1 MHVTLLPPEPEA
13 PPPLPDE
20 PEMPPEETTPPL
32 DEMAPPLP
40 NTPETPPNALVPP
53 GPESLPSQIEHGHGP
68 MAGHSH
74 PHGALLPPKPV
85 IPPNAW
91 PPLPEPP
98 KPPDCTPPLPRPP
111 EPPTP
116 LLFPPLAP
124 PASRP
129 RLVRLQPSAS
139 NATEVDT
146 ARPSRV
152 VRIDSSLTVW
162 WTATP
167 MPGTRLVIFPQ
178 ISAPARLQSRLD
190 LRILRLPRRWRHAQG
205 HNKHPVAEEDVDSA
219 VPARGP
225 FPGRVAYESKR
236 FLTRQT
242 PPVGRPAPSGSA
254 GERAP
259 VRRASGPESH
269 RRGHAASR

>member
-53 GPESLPSQIEHGHGP
+53 VPESVPSQIEHGHGP

-74 PHGALLPPKPV
+74 PHVAPVPPKPV

-124 PASRP
+124 PAPSP

-139 NATEVDT
+139 NAIRVDK

-152 VRIDSSLTVW
+152 VRIDSSL
-162 WTATP
+162 
-167 MPGTRLVIFPQ
+167 
-178 ISAPARLQSRLD
+178 
-190 LRILRLPRRWRHAQG
+190 
-205 HNKHPVAEEDVDSA
+205 PVVDSNTYA
-219 VPARGP
+219 RYPACHPPRN
-225 FPGRVAYESKR
+225 
-236 FLTRQT
+236 FLTRTTAVETRSQNFEAT
-242 PPVGRPAPSGSA
+242 AKVAACLGSQQAPGRR
-254 GERAP
+254 GERRFRSTSTRPISWPGRLRVEA
-259 VRRASGPESH
+259 VLDEADTTRGPA
-269 RRGHAASR
+269 RPIG